1 MKTMKTLSV
10 AFLLATA
17 GTTFAST
24 QQAQEIKPMDEI
36 QGQNLGQLDCT
47 IAGGWGMLLGS
58 SKAVAC
64 SFTHTDG
71 TVEKYAGSLDKLGI
85 DIGVTEEAY
94 MTWIVLTTASNVP
107 GEYALAGEY
116 VGVSGQ
122 VNLGIGLGANAL
134 IGGSDKNIG
143 LQPLSVQA
151 STGLNVAVGLA
162 SLKLEAAPADAATAV
177 Q

>member
-1 MKTMKTLSV
+1 MKTMKTLS
-10 AFLLATA
+10 AAMLLAVA
-17 GTTFAST
+17 GTTFASA
-24 QQAQEIKPMDEI
+24 QAAQDIKPIAEV

-71 TVEKYAGSLDKLGI
+71 SVEKYVGSMDKLGI

-94 MTWIVLTTASNVP
+94 MTWIVFTTNDNTP
-107 GEYALAGEY
+107 GEHALAGNY

-134 IGGSDKNIG
+134 VGGSDKSIG
-143 LQPLSVQA
+143 LQPVSVQA

-162 SLKLEAAPADAATAV
+162 SLTLEAAPAE
-177 Q
+177 

>member
-1 MKTMKTLSV
+1 MKTMKTLST
-10 AFLLATA
+10 ALLLAVA
-17 GTTFAST
+17 GTSFASA
-24 QQAQEIKPMDEI
+24 QEAQEIKPVEEV
-36 QGQNLGQLDCT
+36 QGQRLGQLDCT

-64 SFTHTDG
+64 SFAHTDG
-71 TVEKYAGSLDKLGI
+71 TVEKYTGSLDKLGI

-94 MTWIVLTTASNVP
+94 MTWIVFTTAENVP
-107 GEYALAGEY
+107 GTYALAGEY

-134 IGGSDKNIG
+134 IGGSDKSIG
-143 LQPLSVQA
+143 LQPVSIQA

-162 SLKLEAAPADAATAV
+162 SLTLEAAPAE
-177 Q
+177 